1 MLDQSSDVRTVSSKR
16 RTQHPPFGTVRR
28 GRTERS
34 RPTALAPA
42 STELQSSSNHIP
54 SSDIALPKPV
64 CRPKIKITGE
74 GTKRRIDPK
83 DGTDAEGFASALG
96 TADADSIRA
105 LLEQIVQTIPNGGSR
120 DLTLPVNHALAT
132 LHDIAPKDALE
143 GLLAVQMFGVHQ
155 AAMAFLARAGFDG
168 QTHVNVDA
176 NVNRA
181 NKLLRTFT
189 MQMEALNRH
198 RGKVS
203 SQTVVGN
210 VNVNQGGQAI
220 VGSVN
225 HPGPGKISKEDDK
238 EKKAG

>member
-1 MLDQSSDVRTVSSKR
+1 MLDQSSDVRTVSSTR
-16 RTQHPPFGTVRR
+16 PTQHSPFGAV
-28 GRTERS
+28 GKGQIERS
-34 RPTALAPA
+34 KPATLAPGD
-42 STELQSSSNHIP
+42 TELQSSSNHIP

-74 GTKRRIDPK
+74 GTKRRINLE

-168 QTHVNVDA
+168 KNHVNVDA

-203 SQTVVGN
+203 PQTVVGN
-210 VNVNQGGQAI
+210 VNVNEGGQAI
-220 VGSVN
+220 VGAVN
-225 HPGPGKISKEDDK
+225 HPGSRKVSSANDERKVG
-238 EKKAG
+238 